1 MKKPLPPSQY
11 DVETAERDMY
21 ANGDIKALAALLD
34 VDQSY
39 ISKQLNADDP
49 EHKSPFYVF
58 VRRLYYADQN
68 REELGDGYVS
78 LLLRLRSRW
87 LGRQGGAIP
96 PEVAAS
102 MFAFLQAKIA
112 ELPYGA
118 QMKYLDEC
126 YLTLDKFKQ
135 GLHFNDIDDSELED
149 NVQSIK
155 RK

>member
-1 MKKPLPPSQY
+1 MTRPLPPIQSQ
-11 DVETAERDMY
+11 VEKAERDLY
-21 ANGDIKALAALLD
+21 ANGDIVAVASLED
-34 VDQSY
+34 VSESL
-39 ISKQLNADDP
+39 ISRQLNQDEP
-49 EHKSPFYVF
+49 QHRSPFYVF
-58 VRRLYYADQN
+58 LRRLYYADQN

-78 LLLRLRSRW
+78 LLLRYRSRW